1 MNVKPADGLIVKKP
15 DGTVL
20 SADGEAVPRSAF
32 WLRRLADGDVIISTD
47 GDVVIR
53 GDVAISENK
62 QVAKAARTNKDKTPS
77 NKE

>member
-1 MNVKPADGLIVKKP
+1 MYVNVKPADGLIVKKP

-20 SADGEAVPRSAF
+20 SADGEAVPRTAF
-32 WLRRLADGDVIISTD
+32 WLRRFADGDV
-47 GDVVIR
+47 V
-53 GDVAISENK
+53 ISENK